1 MGRENWEAFLRSN
14 EPRDP
19 YRDYLRET
27 DRAYRNVRRDRQYL
41 RDWSVPIDLRAY
53 EVAYYYDGQD
63 TAFGKT
69 LPELLKFRDNLH
81 PYMRR
86 YLAERFRKKEDYYR
100 EVVAKHARLAEQCSS
115 FAAQFEDQTGE
126 PVSLE
131 RAEGMNQAEA

>member
-1 MGRENWEAFLRSN
+1 MSRGNWEAFLRTN

-19 YRDYLRET
+19 YRDYLREM
-27 DRAYRNVRRDRQYL
+27 DRAYRNFRRDRRYL
-41 RDWSVPIDLRAY
+41 RDLPVSIDLRAY
-53 EVAYYYDGQD
+53 EAAYYYDGQD
-63 TAFGKT
+63 STFAET
-69 LPELLKFRDNLH
+69 LPELLKFRDDLH

-100 EVVAKHARLAEQCSS
+100 EVAAKHARLSEQCSS

-126 PVSLE
+126 PVGLE